1 MIERKNRE
9 ERRVRVNV
17 RLFAMA
23 RQRAGRAE
31 VALDVADP
39 VTVAAV
45 KAALAAACPE
55 LAPLVPQMLIAVN
68 ADYAGDERSLI
79 PPGAEVAAILPVSG
93 G

>member
-1 MIERKNRE
+1 MIERRNRE
-9 ERRVRVNV
+9 GRRVRVNV
-17 RLFAMA
+17 RLFALA

-68 ADYAGDERSLI
+68 ADYAGDEQGPI